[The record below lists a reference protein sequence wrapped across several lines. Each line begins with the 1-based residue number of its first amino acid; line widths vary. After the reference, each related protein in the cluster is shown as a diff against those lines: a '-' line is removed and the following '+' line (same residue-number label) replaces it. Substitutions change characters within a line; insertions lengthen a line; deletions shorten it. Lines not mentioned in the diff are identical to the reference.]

1 MRSLINDVLTL
12 SRLDESAFGDDAV
25 LIDLHAVAERVAGR
39 LGSFAADQQVQVRVE
54 GSAAR
59 IAGSETLAEEMLY
72 NLIEN
77 GIRYNHEGGS
87 VVMRVET
94 EPAPSAGRHAA
105 GRGRGGPGGRAR
117 ERHGPRH
124 SRGAARKVFERFFR
138 VDKSR
143 SKETGGTGLGL
154 AIVKHAVLYHHG
166 TIEVESAEGAG
177 TTFVL
182 RFPAA

>member
-1 MRSLINDVLTL
+1 MRI
-12 SRLDESAFGDDAV
+12 
-25 LIDLHAVAERVAGR
+25 
-39 LGSFAADQQVQVRVE
+39 E
-54 GSAAR
+54 GASAR

-87 VVMRVET
+87 VVMRVR
-94 EPAPSAGRHAA
+94 ADAAA
-105 GRGRGGPGGRAR
+105 GQATVTVSDTGPGIP
-117 ERHGPRH
+117 EELHD
-124 SRGAARKVFERFFR
+124 KVFERFFR

-154 AIVKHAVLYHHG
+154 AIVKHAVLQHRG
-166 TIEVESAEGAG
+166 TIEVKSALGEG

-182 RFPAA
+182 RFPLAD